1 MKKRNRGKLLRFC
14 ESGELIGLLDVKRE
28 RKEKERFVVKKGK
41 SMWPKEERGKQ
52 VVSEVSIC
60 KKQS

>member
-41 SMWPKEERGKQ
+41 SM
-52 VVSEVSIC
+52 
-60 KKQS
+60 